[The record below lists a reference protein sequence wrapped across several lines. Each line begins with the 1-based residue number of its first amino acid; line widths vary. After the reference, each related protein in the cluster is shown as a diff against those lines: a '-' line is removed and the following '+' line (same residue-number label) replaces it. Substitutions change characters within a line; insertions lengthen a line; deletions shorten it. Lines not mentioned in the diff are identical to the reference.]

1 MMGTGSSFLHSPDD
15 DDIVGADCETNSYG
29 VIKRIPIE
37 MKPKGRLGL
46 RRPKDE
52 SLRSIDLD
60 SQELE
65 RKNKEFEMY
74 RRNKEQEIA
83 NMSKKEQKLVNENKK
98 FRAEL
103 LALQKTCTKLR
114 GERDLAMEA
123 ESQALARAAAFE
135 NDRDKIQRQF
145 KIFRETKE
153 SEIQNLLRA
162 KRDLE
167 SKLPKLNQEFM
178 SDSYDDN
185 DSPESGLDSVG
196 SAYPGDWWTA
206 LESEPSLGSTFQLH
220 PTLRGPE
227 LANCLMELEGPFT
240 NVNKED
246 WSLALGKLTQI
257 GPSVPEHIIA
267 NVVRIFVSVTNDTQG
282 EFEILQK
289 EYVPKLSAL
298 CQGEGRTLM
307 MVNMH
312 IDDDVSLSAMAFE
325 HHLQAIKKQ
334 IQMSNLCL
342 AFMGQEPNR
351 FNSWEYSWGH
361 LDSPGVR
368 PAIFCFREK
377 YDSELY
383 KINNQVLQSG
393 NARILDGYS
402 TPSQGAE
409 WASNEIEQIL
419 KTELGIDARK
429 EKQEN
434 DCGYSELEGPEQL
447 CGGALWDV
455 HCDYEHMVALNA
467 ALSSSCE
474 LGFEKYY
481 EQLNAHVHAC
491 GPQPPLLII
500 GNSGIGR
507 SLLLAKWTQLH
518 QEKYPSSLVMCH
530 FVGSESSVGADAILM
545 IRRLTAQLM
554 QHVTSPPALTCNP
567 VRLEEEFP
575 RWLEKVSSRLPGGV
589 VLVLDSIDLFQQA
602 ELHLKWLLDPLP
614 VGVHVIASVNEKTC
628 PQSWRQWATLYLEP
642 LSKKNVKELLRA
654 ELALF
659 DIRLSMEDEAK
670 ILNHCQTEETCAPLF
685 IMVLVRHIVWT
696 LKHEGQLTSY
706 LDTLLTC
713 QDCVDLYV
721 CVIDKVQSLWE
732 IDDVRQMMMKV
743 LKLLYVSRN
752 GLNEN
757 ELLALVPGL
766 TWPLW
771 TSMFNALTD
780 QLVTKYQTGLVMPAH
795 LQTSKALYKFCFA
808 RDKNESEIADIHQEL
823 IQYFS
828 SMLMPGH
835 VTCRVADELPW
846 LLKQSGDRV
855 ALKNCILNLCVFQR
869 LYARGRCAELISYWQ
884 LIGADKTRMAQAY
897 LTQTKYME
905 EVLNQSNLNINISGI
920 ADMYETLGRFLKDLS
935 LLSQAL
941 PALQRSLEIRETGL
955 DPDHPAVARSL
966 HQLAGLHAQWGK
978 VTTAET
984 LYKQALD
991 IYENALGTEHY
1002 LVAKELDALAV
1013 LYQKQDKHELA
1024 EPLKRRALI
1033 IKKKTRGPRISTG
1046 QIRSI
1051 DPMVQRRALQLEEL
1065 AMGPD
1070 SADLAHTLNELG
1082 VLYYLQSNQEIA
1094 ESFLKRSLE
1103 MREALLG
1110 PDHPDIAQSLNNLAA
1125 LYNDRKQCEKAIPLY
1140 ERALRIRI
1148 KHLPDHPSVASINKH
1163 LAVLY
1168 KKMGQYS
1175 MAEPLY
1181 KQAVEICERSFGEN
1195 HPAVATALV
1204 NLAVLFSQQNKYIE
1218 AEPLY
1223 ERALSIYED
1232 SFGPHHP
1239 RVAETLRNLA
1249 VMKYDQ
1255 EDYETAAR
1263 LYKRATEIRE
1273 TEVSYTGK
1281 DFSRCSSGGD
1291 TNSTVKNSERTVG

>member
-1 MMGTGSSFLHSPDD
+1 
-15 DDIVGADCETNSYG
+15 
-29 VIKRIPIE
+29 
-37 MKPKGRLGL
+37 
-46 RRPKDE
+46 
-52 SLRSIDLD
+52 
-60 SQELE
+60 
-65 RKNKEFEMY
+65 
-74 RRNKEQEIA
+74 
-83 NMSKKEQKLVNENKK
+83 
-98 FRAEL
+98 
-103 LALQKTCTKLR
+103 
-114 GERDLAMEA
+114 
-123 ESQALARAAAFE
+123 
-135 NDRDKIQRQF
+135 
-145 KIFRETKE
+145 
-153 SEIQNLLRA
+153 
-162 KRDLE
+162 
-167 SKLPKLNQEFM
+167 
-178 SDSYDDN
+178 
-185 DSPESGLDSVG
+185 
-196 SAYPGDWWTA
+196 
-206 LESEPSLGSTFQLH
+206 
-220 PTLRGPE
+220 
-227 LANCLMELEGPFT
+227 
-240 NVNKED
+240 
-246 WSLALGKLTQI
+246 
-257 GPSVPEHIIA
+257 
-267 NVVRIFVSVTNDTQG
+267 
-282 EFEILQK
+282 
-289 EYVPKLSAL
+289 
-298 CQGEGRTLM
+298 
-307 MVNMH
+307 
-312 IDDDVSLSAMAFE
+312 
-325 HHLQAIKKQ
+325 
-334 IQMSNLCL
+334 
-342 AFMGQEPNR
+342 
-351 FNSWEYSWGH
+351 
-361 LDSPGVR
+361 
-368 PAIFCFREK
+368 
-377 YDSELY
+377 
-383 KINNQVLQSG
+383 
-393 NARILDGYS
+393 
-402 TPSQGAE
+402 
-409 WASNEIEQIL
+409 
-419 KTELGIDARK
+419 
-429 EKQEN
+429 
-434 DCGYSELEGPEQL
+434 
-447 CGGALWDV
+447 
-455 HCDYEHMVALNA
+455 MVALNA

-795 LQTSKALYKFCFA
+795 LQTSKALYKFFQT
-808 RDKNESEIADIHQEL
+808 EI
-823 IQYFS
+823 F
-828 SMLMPGH
+828 
-835 VTCRVADELPW
+835 
-846 LLKQSGDRV
+846 
-855 ALKNCILNLCVFQR
+855 LKNCILNLCVFQR

-920 ADMYETLGRFLKDLS
+920 ADM
-935 LLSQAL
+935 
-941 PALQRSLEIRETGL
+941 
-955 DPDHPAVARSL
+955 
-966 HQLAGLHAQWGK
+966 
-978 VTTAET
+978 
-984 LYKQALD
+984 
-991 IYENALGTEHY
+991 
-1002 LVAKELDALAV
+1002 
-1013 LYQKQDKHELA
+1013 HELA

-1082 VLYYLQSNQEIA
+1082 VLYYLQSNQE
-1094 ESFLKRSLE
+1094 
-1103 MREALLG
+1103 
-1110 PDHPDIAQSLNNLAA
+1110 
-1125 LYNDRKQCEKAIPLY
+1125 
-1140 ERALRIRI
+1140 
-1148 KHLPDHPSVASINKH
+1148 
-1163 LAVLY
+1163 
-1168 KKMGQYS
+1168 
-1175 MAEPLY
+1175 
-1181 KQAVEICERSFGEN
+1181 
-1195 HPAVATALV
+1195 
-1204 NLAVLFSQQNKYIE
+1204 
-1218 AEPLY
+1218 
-1223 ERALSIYED
+1223 
-1232 SFGPHHP
+1232 
-1239 RVAETLRNLA
+1239 
-1249 VMKYDQ
+1249 
-1255 EDYETAAR
+1255 
-1263 LYKRATEIRE
+1263 
-1273 TEVSYTGK
+1273 
-1281 DFSRCSSGGD
+1281 
-1291 TNSTVKNSERTVG
+1291 

>member
-1 MMGTGSSFLHSPDD
+1 MGTGSSFLHSPDD
-15 DDIVGADCETNSYG
+15 DDIIGADCDHHSHG

-37 MKPKGRLGL
+37 MKPRGRLGL
-46 RRPKDE
+46 RKPKDE

-83 NMSKKEQKLVNENKK
+83 NMLKKEQKLINENKK

-114 GERDLAMEA
+114 GERDLATQA
-123 ESQALARAAAFE
+123 ESQALTRAAAFE

-162 KRDLE
+162 KRELE
-167 SKLPKLNQEFM
+167 SKIPKLNRDLLNDASE
-178 SDSYDDN
+178 DD
-185 DSPESGLDSVG
+185 DSPESGLESVG
-196 SAYPGDWWTA
+196 AYPGDWWTA

-220 PTLRGPE
+220 PTFRGPE
-227 LANCLMELEGPFT
+227 LANCVMELEGPFT

-257 GPSVPEHIIA
+257 SPTIPEHLIA
-267 NVVRIFVSVTNDTQG
+267 NVVRIFVSISNDSKI
-282 EFEILQK
+282 EFDMFQK
-289 EYVPKLSAL
+289 DYAPKLASL
-298 CQGEGRTLM
+298 CQGEGRTLIV
-307 MVNMH
+307 VNMH
-312 IDDDVSLSAMAFE
+312 VDDDVSLSSMVFE
-325 HHLQAIKKQ
+325 LHLQAIKKQ
-334 IQMSNLCL
+334 IQMSNLYL
-342 AFMGQEPNR
+342 AFRGTEANR

-361 LDSPGVR
+361 LDSLGVR
-368 PAIFCFREK
+368 PAVICLREK
-377 YDSELY
+377 YDGTQ
-383 KINNQVLQSG
+383 INNLNLQNSNVRVL
-393 NARILDGYS
+393 NGYN
-402 TPSQGAE
+402 TPTKGAE
-409 WASNEIEQIL
+409 LAYNEIDKIL
-419 KTELGIDARK
+419 KMELGIDARK
-429 EKQEN
+429 EKPES

-447 CGGALWDV
+447 CGGALWDIQ
-455 HCDYEHMVALNA
+455 CDYEHMVALNS

-481 EQLNAHVHAC
+481 EQLNSHVHAC

-500 GNSGIGR
+500 GSSGTGR

-518 QEKYPSSLVMCH
+518 QERYPSCLVMCH
-530 FVGSESSVGADAILM
+530 FVKSQSSVGADPIFM
-545 IRRLTAQLM
+545 IRRFTAQLM

-589 VLVLDSIDLFQQA
+589 VLVLDSIDLFQEA
-602 ELHLKWLLDPLP
+602 EEHLKWLLDPLP
-614 VGVHVIASVNEKTC
+614 VGVHVIATVNEKTC
-628 PQSWRQWATLYLEP
+628 PQSWRQWATLHLES

-659 DIRLSMEDEAK
+659 DIRLSPEDETS
-670 ILNHCQTEETCAPLF
+670 ILEHCQTDDTCAPLF
-685 IMVLVRHIVWT
+685 TMVLTRHIVWT
-696 LKHEGQLTSY
+696 VKREKSKSY
-706 LDTLLTC
+706 LNDILSCNDT
-713 QDCVDLYV
+713 VDLYV
-721 CVIDKVQSLWE
+721 CVLDKVQSIWE
-732 IDDVRQMMMKV
+732 VESTKGIMIQI
-743 LKLLYVSRN
+743 LKLLYVCRN

-757 ELLALVPGL
+757 EFLTLVPGL
-766 TWPLW
+766 TWSIW
-771 TSMFNALTD
+771 TPIFNALCD
-780 QLVTKYQTGLVMPAH
+780 QLVIKYQTGLVMPAH
-795 LQTSKALYKFCFA
+795 EQAKMALYEFCFN
-808 RDKNESEIADIHQEL
+808 RNSNEDDIFEVEQKL
-823 IQYFS
+823 IDYFS
-828 SMLMPGH
+828 GLLRPGH

-846 LLKQSGDRV
+846 LLKERGNISG
-855 ALKNCILNLCVFQR
+855 LKNCILNLCIFQR
-869 LYARGRCAELISYWQ
+869 LYARGRCAELISHWE
-884 LIGADKTRMAQAY
+884 LIGADKTSMAQEY
-897 LTQTKYME
+897 LAQTKYME
-905 EVLNQSNLNINISGI
+905 VINQSDGNVSGI
-920 ADMYETLGRFLKDLS
+920 ADMYETLGRFLKDLG

-978 VTTAET
+978 VSTAET

-991 IYENALGTEHY
+991 IYENALGSEHY

-1013 LYQKQDKHELA
+1013 LYQKQDKHDLA
-1024 EPLKRRALI
+1024 EPLKRRALL

-1046 QIRSI
+1046 QIRGI
-1051 DPMVQRRALQLEEL
+1051 DPMVQRRALHLEEL
-1065 AMGPD
+1065 SMGPD
-1070 SADLAHTLNELG
+1070 SAELAHTLNELG
-1082 VLYYLQSNQEIA
+1082 VLYYLQNNQEIA

-1110 PDHPDIAQSLNNLAA
+1110 TDHPDIAQSLNNLAA
-1125 LYNDRKQCEKAIPLY
+1125 LYNDQKQCEKAIPLY
-1140 ERALRIRI
+1140 ERALHIRM
-1148 KHLPDHPSVASINKH
+1148 KYLPDHPSVASINKH

-1168 KKMGQYS
+1168 KKLGQYS
-1175 MAEPLY
+1175 LAEPLY
-1181 KQAVEICERSFGEN
+1181 RQAVDIRERSFGKN

-1204 NLAVLFSQQNKYIE
+1204 NLAVLFSQQNKYE
-1218 AEPLY
+1218 DAEPLY
-1223 ERALSIYED
+1223 ERALKIYED
-1232 SFGPHHP
+1232 SFGQHHP

-1249 VMKYDQ
+1249 VMKFNQ
-1255 EDYETAAR
+1255 EDYKTAAR
-1263 LYKRATEIRE
+1263 LYKRATEIKE
-1273 TEVSYTGK
+1273 TEASYTGK